1 LLKTKGEDKFVQ
13 MIELKLNSPKKVS
26 SAKLELIKK
35 IANCIIENKT
45 NELKLFLA
53 QYINPKFKSV
63 NILHK
68 SLYDPNNKNF
78 VIKINKTIWDEEL
91 KKLLSSRNW
100 IKEMFNLSLS
110 DKDISIIKKI
120 KLNKESEIA
129 SIGSCFARNISNQF
143 ISLGYSNMRTVGIEE
158 NANSPRLLNT
168 IYLNS
173 NSMENLGKK
182 FDDRVEF
189 KNESFAML
197 VEHLDLLI
205 ITYGVGFDLVNSKT
219 NELVNDLK
227 NVSQSIKSG
236 EYIFKFPTIAEQSN
250 YISSSIKN
258 IRKINSNLPI
268 FVTVSPVPLSGY
280 VGDNHVFT
288 ANTIS
293 KSNLIISVQEA
304 KKLAN
309 FIYIPTYELITSIA
323 PAVMVGNLWGD
334 EKTKRHPNK
343 NLVAE
348 ICKAFINLFNN

>member
-1 LLKTKGEDKFVQ
+1 MLKVKGEDKFLQ
-13 MIELKLNSPKKVS
+13 MTELKPNSPEKISK
-26 SAKLELIKK
+26 AKLELIKK
-35 IANCIIENKT
+35 IANFIIENKID
-45 NELKLFLA
+45 ELKLILA
-53 QYINPKFKSV
+53 QYINPKIKSV
-63 NILHK
+63 NILHN
-68 SLYDPNNKNF
+68 SLYDPNSKNF
-78 VIKINKTIWDEEL
+78 VSKINKTIWDEEL

-100 IKEMFNLSLS
+100 IEEMFNLSLS

-129 SIGSCFARNISNQF
+129 SIGSCFARNISDQF
-143 ISLGYSNMRTVGIEE
+143 ISLGYSNMYTVGIEE

-173 NSMENLGKK
+173 DSMKNSGKK
-182 FDDRVEF
+182 FDDRVGF
-189 KNESFAML
+189 NNENFAKL
-197 VEHLDLLI
+197 VERLDLLI
-205 ITYGVGFDLVNSKT
+205 ITFGVGFDLVNRKT
-219 NELVNDLK
+219 SEIISDVK
-227 NVSQSIKSG
+227 NISQSIKSG
-236 EYIFKFPTIAEQSN
+236 EYIFKFPTIEEQSN

-280 VGDNHVFT
+280 IGDNHVFT